1 MKGESYPTNHQMC
14 TLLQS
19 VSRYPPLLQ
28 YFPKLTDNG
37 KIFWTDL
44 KRFLEECSS
53 LIKSKNHNEVLQSA
67 LYHLQLARQSREEG
81 VVKSSGSTL
90 IWILFLLLTS
100 NSFKEMAQ
108 EGSILL
114 ATLFPSA
121 KTPNYLRNSIQHLG
135 PDPMHGAESPRI
147 PTDYQESGGV
157 GHHSPAAAG
166 ALQDLLSNE
175 NPEVGTSPSPERKE
189 SEVTATQD
197 DQKPSSVDVD
207 VGTGPLSDEC
217 SAGGGASADA
227 QPICDQSEESNISNQ
242 TVDYNLPFD
251 PSFYYQN
258 SFPRLLGQ
266 EAREEKAWASAFL
279 NWLNGIM
286 LDPQLQDYPLPLIKR
301 FQELL
306 RQVRRNSSPFCR
318 PYFSEAISE
327 IKVDLYYLKLLTQTL
342 SLLDRFYWRDWLLFI
357 YLLEW
362 IAALNFSRFSFNTM
376 WTCMRLQSC
385 GSSFLRR

>member
-1 MKGESYPTNHQMC
+1 MPRDPALILLYLLECWSEVMKGESYPTNHQMC

-19 VSRYPPLLQ
+19 VSRYSPLLQ
-28 YFPKLTDNG
+28 YFPKLTANG

-53 LIKSKNHNEVLQSA
+53 LIKSKNHNEVLQSS
-67 LYHLQLARQSREEG
+67 LYHLQLARETREEG

-90 IWILFLLLTS
+90 VWILFLLLTS
-100 NSFKEMAQ
+100 NRFKEMAQ

-121 KTPNYLRNSIQHLG
+121 KTPNYLRNSTKPLG
-135 PDPMHGAESPRI
+135 PDPMHVAESPFI
-147 PTDYQESGGV
+147 PTAYQESGSG

-166 ALQDLLSNE
+166 ALQDLLSTE
-175 NPEVGTSPSPERKE
+175 KPEVGTSPSPEKKE
-189 SEVTATQD
+189 SEVTAPHD
-197 DQKPSSVDVD
+197 HHKPSSVDVD
-207 VGTGPLSDEC
+207 VGTGHLSDEC
-217 SAGGGASADA
+217 SGGGGVPAKNDV
-227 QPICDQSEESNISNQ
+227 QPKCDPSEGSNISNQ

-266 EAREEKAWASAFL
+266 EAREEKSWASAFL

-286 LDPQLQDYPLPLIKR
+286 HDPQLQDYPLPLIKR

-306 RQVRRNSSPFCR
+306 RQVRNNSSPFCR
-318 PYFSEAISE
+318 PYFSEAVSE
-327 IKVDLYYLKLLTQTL
+327 IKVDLYFLKLLTQPFL
-342 SLLDRFYWRDWLLFI
+342 FRIDFIGEIGSFLFI
-357 YLLEW
+357 
-362 IAALNFSRFSFNTM
+362 
-376 WTCMRLQSC
+376 C
-385 GSSFLRR
+385 GFG